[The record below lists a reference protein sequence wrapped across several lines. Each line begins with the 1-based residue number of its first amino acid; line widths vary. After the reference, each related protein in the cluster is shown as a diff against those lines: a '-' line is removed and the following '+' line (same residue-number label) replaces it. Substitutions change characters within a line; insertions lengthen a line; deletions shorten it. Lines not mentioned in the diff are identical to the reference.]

1 MITPFFSSDN
11 SLLFYSKYLYL
22 ICFLISLYISFKA
35 FMYNALIFLET
46 MYTVCKKRIR
56 ISWKKDRQICL
67 HKSYKF
73 KNRFY
78 TENSKSK
85 QNKQW

>member
-1 MITPFFSSDN
+1 
-11 SLLFYSKYLYL
+11 
-22 ICFLISLYISFKA
+22 
-35 FMYNALIFLET
+35 MYDALIFLET

-67 HKSYKF
+67 YKSYKF

-85 QNKQW
+85 QKINSGNIYCQDFKLTYTFFYSPKSSQTCINRKLIVI